1 MCHHLSGISARFF
14 KHARS
19 FKHPALLTIRPS
31 IVLRWTAHWQEE
43 LAKEQEALL
52 NAGGG
57 DDGGWQSDPDEE
69 EFFRREAELAVQARS
84 SGDGDGQGA
93 ISSFIEN
100 LSVE

>member
-1 MCHHLSGISARFF
+1 MRDFF
-14 KHARS
+14 KQAGTSHYQ
-19 FKHPALLTIRPS
+19 TS
-31 IVLRWTAHWQEE
+31 IVIRWTAHWQEE

-52 NAGGG
+52 NSGGG

-69 EFFRREAELAVQARS
+69 EFFRREAELAAETRI